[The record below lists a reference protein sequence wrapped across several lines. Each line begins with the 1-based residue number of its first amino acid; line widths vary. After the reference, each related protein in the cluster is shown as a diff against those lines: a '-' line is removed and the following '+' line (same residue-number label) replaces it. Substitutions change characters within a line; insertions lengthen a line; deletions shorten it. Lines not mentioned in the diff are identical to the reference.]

1 MTGQRE
7 PRADDRPESATD
19 EQPDPAPEDESTHLD
34 DVEDGAGCTE
44 IWEHLSER
52 REAERDA

>member
-1 MTGQRE
+1 MTAE
-7 PRADDRPESATD
+7 ETFD
-19 EQPDPAPEDESTHLD
+19 EQSTAEEPGEDTERERVHLS

-52 REAERDA
+52 RDDESDEE